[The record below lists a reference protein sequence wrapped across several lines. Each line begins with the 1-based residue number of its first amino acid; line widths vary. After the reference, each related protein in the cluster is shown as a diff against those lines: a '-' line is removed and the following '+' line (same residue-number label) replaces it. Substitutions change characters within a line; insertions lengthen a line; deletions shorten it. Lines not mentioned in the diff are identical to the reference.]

1 LRRKGF
7 LHLTVEAVER
17 IHERVLAAHGGSPG
31 LRDKR
36 LLESAVG
43 APQATFGGRPLFQDG
58 VEIAAAY
65 LFYLCSNHAFVDG
78 NKRTALAS
86 ALVFLQVNN
95 LLEDD
100 ELPSR
105 DVDAWEA
112 LVLDIA
118 ASKLDREQTAER
130 LRRLLSAKQ
139 L

>member
-1 LRRKGF
+1 
-7 LHLTVEAVER
+7 
-17 IHERVLAAHGGSPG
+17 
-31 LRDKR
+31 
-36 LLESAVG
+36 
-43 APQATFGGRPLFQDG
+43 

-95 LLEDD
+95 MLEDD

>member
-1 LRRKGF
+1 MRRKGF

-36 LLESAVG
+36 
-43 APQATFGGRPLFQDG
+43 
-58 VEIAAAY
+58 
-65 LFYLCSNHAFVDG
+65 FVDG

-139 L
+139 P